1 MGDGIQSSSPF
12 HGDVGNEYN
21 DNDDVSKLSTH
32 FENLSSPSKVKSSEA
47 TMNLY
52 RASSTVQLFNL
63 QDEMLKDSDCS
74 SRCEF
79 TTQHALHVDLFPEA
93 LGMGYLYG
101 GNVGGSEDT
110 SSSSSRSSSNSTFSP
125 LQACFGDN
133 SLKRT
138 YHINGAYYFT
148 KAYIYINIY
157 SLYPTCVLSFW
168 LIFYEIDSCNLLLR
182 TTARNSIIIM

>member
-1 MGDGIQSSSPF
+1 LGDGIQSSSPF

-32 FENLSSPSKVKSSEA
+32 FENLSSPSKVKSSEV

-52 RASSTVQLFNL
+52 RASSTAQLFNL

-74 SRCEF
+74 SRSEF

-93 LGMGYLYG
+93 LG

-148 KAYIYINIY
+148 KAYVYKHI
-157 SLYPTCVLSFW
+157 
-168 LIFYEIDSCNLLLR
+168 
-182 TTARNSIIIM
+182 

>member
-1 MGDGIQSSSPF
+1 MATLETNIMTTTMYRNYQHILRICRP
-12 HGDVGNEYN
+12 
-21 DNDDVSKLSTH
+21 L
-32 FENLSSPSKVKSSEA
+32 VKSRVVKPPWI
-47 TMNLY
+47 Y
-52 RASSTVQLFNL
+52 IVHRAQLFNL

-74 SRCEF
+74 SRSEF

-93 LGMGYLYG
+93 FG

-148 KAYIYINIY
+148 KAYIYSYINIY

-168 LIFYEIDSCNLLLR
+168 LIFYEIDYCNLLLR
-182 TTARNSIIIM
+182 TTARNSIIIL